1 MKILISLIFLFFA
14 NNSFALEIKCSF
26 EEVYQDGSIQ
36 QGIILLKEDHLRY
49 QYLNQNLY
57 TIINNSYG
65 LFLVN
70 NKNRLPQDLEFNTE
84 IINFLINQSL
94 IFPNNKNSYSSENFE
109 AKIINSQNRSFIKN
123 IIITGKKINLNIHFY
138 DCNEGPIDKLVFHHN
153 PLKNLR

>member
-1 MKILISLIFLFFA
+1 MKIFISSLFLFFA
-14 NNSFALEIKCSF
+14 NYSFALEVKCSF

-36 QGIILLKEDHLRY
+36 QGIILLKEDNLRY
-49 QYLNQNLY
+49 QYLNLNLY
-57 TIINNSYG
+57 TIINNSHG

-94 IFPNNKNSYSSENFE
+94 IFPNNKDSYSSENFN
-109 AKIINSQNRSFIKN
+109 AKIINSQNRLFIKN
-123 IIITGKKINLNIHFY
+123 IIINSKKINLNIHFY

-153 PLKNLR
+153 PLKYLR